1 MFRGTCSTALHAEAR
16 DVDMNGFS
24 RPNRDGHGFGSLTL
38 VCRDDVIAGG
48 YFEVE
53 CMRAREGLM
62 SNRM

>member
-1 MFRGTCSTALHAEAR
+1 
-16 DVDMNGFS
+16 MNGFS